1 MSTTSTMSSDLL
13 LSSVD
18 GIVPRRHDSTSRL
31 TPRSSPTSSLQRS
44 CPHKRLLAM
53 LRNFMPAFDVKVMSL
68 GVLDS
73 VNFPAVRSFHTL
85 LAVFGSAG
93 PYACGPCWD
102 SICVAIASAV
112 LTSFSVMQ
120 RNVKTAEAIATQ

>member
-1 MSTTSTMSSDLL
+1 MSSVLL
-13 LSSVD
+13 LSVVE
-18 GIVPRRHDSTSRL
+18 GVVPRRHDSTSRF

-53 LRNFMPAFDVKVMSL
+53 LRNLLPAFDVNVMSL
-68 GVLDS
+68 GVFDS
-73 VNFPAVRSFHTL
+73 VNFPAVRSLHTL
-85 LAVFGSAG
+85 PAAFGSVG

-112 LTSFSVMQ
+112 LTAFRVIQ
-120 RNVKTAEAIATQ
+120 RNVCP